1 MIVVRDTGYR
11 AKFVMAVGWQR
22 CCGGGVVSSGASHG
36 RLSEKL
42 DVPVIGRYWAVGIK
56 VVIHRKQRLVVFFV
70 IEAEVFSGHLQSCR
84 GLLSHRC
91 RGDRRHSLGC
101 EMKGM
106 FHASDRRGKKKEKDV
121 ERGNLSQ
128 YITENNRD
136 TLRT

>member
-22 CCGGGVVSSGASHG
+22 CCGGGVVCSGASHG

-42 DVPVIGRYWAVGIK
+42 DVPVIGRYWAVGIE
-56 VVIHRKQRLVVFFV
+56 VVIHGKQRLVV
-70 IEAEVFSGHLQSCR
+70 IEAEVLSGHLQSCR

-106 FHASDRRGKKKEKDV
+106 FYASDRRGGKKKEKDV
-121 ERGNLSQ
+121 ERGNPSQ